1 MTPPGNKSKAPN
13 NFICLDPVKKVDYDS
28 DTNLQGEEEFKHS
41 TAMCDDNSRRAPNPF
56 PDRGAEDALRALR
69 VTRDDTGSLI
79 ILNP

>member
-13 NFICLDPVKKVDYDS
+13 NFIRLDPVKKVDYDS